1 VHQDSTALHVELL
14 RREPLLP
21 VPGCAEIVAHQ
32 ASDVFELWE
41 RWESSSGERQEP
53 PFWAAVW
60 PGAALVCRVI
70 LDRPELVSGKRV
82 IDVGCGSGVVSVAAI
97 KAGANNALAN
107 DICRAAVDAA
117 QENATRNAVEV
128 EGVLADLTQQ
138 SVSFGPGD
146 VLVFSELFYDAS
158 GAGALREMGRRAAQ
172 QGARVLIADGE
183 RAFLERDELTLFCEQ
198 TLDVNQSLEG
208 APRRVARVFEWRAS
222 SA

>member
-1 VHQDSTALHVELL
+1 M
-14 RREPLLP
+14 
-21 VPGCAEIVAHQ
+21 PGCAEIVAHQ

-41 RWESSSGERQEP
+41 RWETSSGERQEP

-70 LDRPELVSGKRV
+70 LDRPDLVSGKRV

-97 KAGANNALAN
+97 KAGANKALAN

-117 QENATRNAVEV
+117 QENAARNAVEI